1 MDLRTFNG
9 LVMSYLLTFLLI
21 WFVSNGFADA
31 KAIPQAPAAAPPPPG
46 GNLPVSWLVQVK
58 KAFL

>member
-1 MDLRTFNG
+1 
-9 LVMSYLLTFLLI
+9 MSYLLTFLLI